1 MGQLG
6 FLIVSRNAFLL
17 RSKEKRERERDFGF
31 ANNRGNDGGSLEN
44 VGKERKCDG
53 WRIIED

>member
-17 RSKEKRERERDFGF
+17 RSKEKREREISALLIIEATMEDRWRMLEG
-31 ANNRGNDGGSLEN
+31 RGNATGRE
-44 VGKERKCDG
+44 
-53 WRIIED
+53 

>member
-17 RSKEKRERERDFGF
+17 RSKEKRERDFGF

-44 VGKERKCDG
+44 VGRERKCDG
-53 WRIIED
+53 

>member
-17 RSKEKRERERDFGF
+17 RSKEKREREREISALLIIEATMEDRWRMLEG
-31 ANNRGNDGGSLEN
+31 RGNAMGGE
-44 VGKERKCDG
+44 
-53 WRIIED
+53 